1 MMIKIEIPDNELQ
14 FTFSRSSGAGGQNIN
29 KVNSKATL
37 TWAMDASHSL
47 SDSIKQ
53 RFKAKFARFVTNE
66 GIVVITSQEH
76 RTQKMNIDECLKK
89 LYDMIS
95 EAQIVPKVRYKTKP
109 KRNSVEK
116 RLKSKKLHSDKKK
129 SRNQSH

>member
-1 MMIKIEIPDNELQ
+1 MIKIKIPDTEIE

-37 TWAMDASHSL
+37 SWPMNISHAV
-47 SDSIKQ
+47 SDSIKL
-53 RFKAKFARFVTNE
+53 RFRAKFSRFVTNE

-76 RTQKMNIDECLKK
+76 RTQKDNIDECLKK
-89 LYDMIS
+89 LYSMLR
-95 EAQIVPKVRYKTKP
+95 EAQIVPKVRHKTKP
-109 KRNSVEK
+109 KRSAVEK
-116 RLKSKKLHSDKKK
+116 RLKSKKLHSEKKK

>member
-1 MMIKIEIPDNELQ
+1 MIKIKIPDSEYQ

-37 TWAMDASHSL
+37 TWPMDQSL
-47 SDSIKQ
+47 AISDAIKL
-53 RFKAKFARFVTNE
+53 RFKAKFTRFVTNE

-76 RTQKMNIDECLKK
+76 RNQKDNIDECLKK
-89 LYDMIS
+89 LYSMLK
-95 EAQIVPKVRYKTKP
+95 EAQIVPKVRHKTKP
-109 KRNSVEK
+109 KRSGVEK
-116 RLKSKKLHSDKKK
+116 RLKSKKRHSEKKK